1 MLNTTRWPILF
12 TLGFLVILGCTG
24 TGPTP
29 TPTPTSAPVPV
40 PTATTIPAPTA
51 NPTPTPTSSPTPVA
65 TSTPSHTSTPTLTL
79 TPTPTSTPTL
89 TPTATPTPEPTPSP
103 TATTTRPEPIS
114 FVGTAEVSLRPSKDN
129 TLYQIGSVSLSN
141 GAGNHFFVGN
151 TNRGLLRRAVIAFDV
166 AGSIPAGA
174 TITSVRLILSMS
186 RTRAG
191 AESIELHR
199 VLADWGEGTSHA
211 PDVESEGTYSTPGDA
226 TWVYRFFDTD
236 LWEALRGDFSP
247 AVSASA
253 VVDGIG
259 SYTWT
264 STAQIVADVQGW
276 VDDPSSNYGWLL
288 KGNETTKR
296 TAKRFDSREHPTAA
310 NQLVLTI
317 EFTCCG

>member
-1 MLNTTRWPILF
+1 M
-12 TLGFLVILGCTG
+12 
-24 TGPTP
+24 
-29 TPTPTSAPVPV
+29 
-40 PTATTIPAPTA
+40 
-51 NPTPTPTSSPTPVA
+51 
-65 TSTPSHTSTPTLTL
+65 
-79 TPTPTSTPTL
+79 
-89 TPTATPTPEPTPSP
+89 
-103 TATTTRPEPIS
+103 
-114 FVGTAEVSLRPSKDN
+114 
-129 TLYQIGSVSLSN
+129 
-141 GAGNHFFVGN
+141 
-151 TNRGLLRRAVIAFDV
+151 RRAVIAFDV

-211 PDVESEGTYSTPGDA
+211 PDVEGEETYSTPGDA

-310 NQLVLTI
+310 NQPVLTI